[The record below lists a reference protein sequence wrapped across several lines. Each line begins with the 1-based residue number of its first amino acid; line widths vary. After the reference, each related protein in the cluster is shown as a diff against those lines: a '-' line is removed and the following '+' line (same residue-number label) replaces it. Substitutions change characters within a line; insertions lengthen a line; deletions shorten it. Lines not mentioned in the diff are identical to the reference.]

1 MNDFLNLPGWK
12 TISVDG
18 GGDGQ
23 YHVHAEPVNSSA
35 ICPRCANF
43 TGQRKFG
50 TFSQVFL
57 DLPAHAKKVGIYV
70 NRQRYQCLKCQ
81 KTYSQKLVGI
91 SENHN
96 ATARLIDYIGK
107 ESLSKTFTEL
117 ARETG
122 YTVRQIKILF
132 HEYEAIQTKKFH
144 FETPEILG
152 IDEIYLRGK
161 YYGVMANVGERTIFD
176 MLADRNKSTIKAR
189 LMNLKDYKKIK
200 LVAMDMWEP
209 YRDAVAESL
218 PGIPVVID
226 KFHVER
232 GAGEALDTIR
242 KKLRKDLSEWQRR
255 RLKGDKHLLLSRSF
269 QLTKKE
275 STTLKAYLDSYAIL
289 KAGYEAKEGFFD
301 IYSAKSEAAARKLYD
316 VWLESLA
323 DDIRYA
329 FADLI
334 TLMTNWDEEI
344 FNYFNHTGVTNAYT
358 ESLNGLI
365 KIMNRTGRGYSFD
378 VLRTKMIFSL
388 NLHKQ
393 KTIGFDRD
401 GLREKFRDTMA
412 RVEFPKT
419 QNFGADIS
427 TLIRE
432 IENGRI

>member
-1 MNDFLNLPGWK
+1 MTDFLNLPGWK

-23 YHVHAEPVNSSA
+23 YHVHAEPVNPSA
-35 ICPRCANF
+35 ICPHCANF
-43 TGQRKFG
+43 TEQRKFG
-50 TFSQVFL
+50 TFSRVFL

-70 NRQRYQCLKCQ
+70 NRQRYQCLKCK
-81 KTYSQKLVGI
+81 KTYSQKLAGI

-107 ESLSKTFTEL
+107 ESLSKTFTDV
-117 ARETG
+117 ARTTG

-132 HEYEAIQTKKFH
+132 HEYEATQAKKFH

-152 IDEIYLRGK
+152 IDGIYLRGK
-161 YYGVMANVGERTIFD
+161 YYGVMANVGMRTIFD

-189 LMNLKDYKKIK
+189 LMSLKDYKKIK
-200 LVAMDMWEP
+200 LVAMDMRDAS
-209 YRDAVAESL
+209 RDAVAECL
-218 PGIPVVID
+218 PGVSIVID
-226 KFHVER
+226 KSHVEK
-232 GAGEALDTIR
+232 GANEALDTIR
-242 KKLRKDLSEWQRR
+242 KKLHKDLSEWQRR
-255 RLKGDKHLLLSRSF
+255 RLKGDRHLLLVRPF
-269 QLTKKE
+269 ELGQKE
-275 STTLKAYLDSYAIL
+275 QATLKAYLDSYPIL
-289 KAGYEAKEGFFD
+289 KSGYAAKEGFYG
-301 IYSAKSEAAARKLYD
+301 ITSAKSEAQAKKLYAT
-316 VWLESLA
+316 WLENLDGDIA
-323 DDIRYA
+323 DA
-329 FADLI
+329 FGKLI
-334 TLMTNWDEEI
+334 TSMTNWEKQI

-393 KTIGFDRD
+393 KEIGFDRD
-401 GLREKFRDTMA
+401 ALRSKYQDTMA
-412 RVEFPKT
+412 GIRFPET
-419 QNFGADIS
+419 RNFGADIS